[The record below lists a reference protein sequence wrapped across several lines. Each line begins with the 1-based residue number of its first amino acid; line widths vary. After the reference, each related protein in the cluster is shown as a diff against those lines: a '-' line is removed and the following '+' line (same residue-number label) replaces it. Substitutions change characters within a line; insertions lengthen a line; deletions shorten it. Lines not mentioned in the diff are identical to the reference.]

1 MNKTCARCQK
11 VVYPIEELKCL
22 DKVRNLYMC
31 VFIVPI
37 LICYNLFLFD
47 SLRFSL
53 TYTHLEFL
61 LCDFFLFLLILRF
74 FFFFFFV
81 LIYKIIKCMYGCVHI
96 VIYYEDLSPI
106 ENSLFFLTSMIVWNL
121 LSFLFIFIRVARL

>member
-53 TYTHLEFL
+53 TYTHLE
-61 LCDFFLFLLILRF
+61 CDFFFVFVNLAFFFLFLF
-74 FFFFFFV
+74 
-81 LIYKIIKCMYGCVHI
+81 
-96 VIYYEDLSPI
+96 
-106 ENSLFFLTSMIVWNL
+106 
-121 LSFLFIFIRVARL
+121 